1 MSKEADR
8 LILSPSTLAADF
20 GNLAAEVRRL
30 EEAGADWIHF
40 DVMDGHFV
48 EAITYGPMVL
58 EAVRPVTSLAF
69 DAHLM
74 VDNPQRHIMAFAK
87 AGAQWITVHLE
98 VAADA
103 AALARQIHEAG
114 CKAGISLNP
123 DTPVRWLEPILPAFD
138 LVLVMSVFAGRGGQR
153 FIPASLGRV
162 REVRAMLERAG
173 HDALIAVDGGI
184 DGAIAR
190 ELWRA
195 GARVIVAGSFVFGHP
210 GGPAAALAELRAAA
224 DEPQE

>member
-1 MSKEADR
+1 MDSQPER
-8 LILSPSTLAADF
+8 LILSPSTLSADF
-20 GNLAAEVRRL
+20 GKLAEEVRRL

-40 DVMDGHFV
+40 DIMDGHFV
-48 EAITYGPMVL
+48 EAITYGPMAL
-58 EAVRPVTSLAF
+58 EAVRPLTSLPF

-74 VDNPQRHIMAFAK
+74 VDNPQRHIMAFAR
-87 AGAQWITVHLE
+87 AGAQLITVHLE
-98 VAADA
+98 VTTDA
-103 AALARQIHEAG
+103 TALARQIHEAG

-138 LVLVMSVFAGRGGQR
+138 LVLVMSVFPGKGGQR

-162 REVRAMLERAG
+162 KEVRAMLERAG
-173 HDALIAVDGGI
+173 HAALISVDGGI
-184 DGAIAR
+184 DPAIAR

-210 GGPAAALAELRAAA
+210 GGLAAALAELRAAA
-224 DEPQE
+224 DQPQG